1 MDGMEIYVI
10 PVTFPDL
17 DTAKRD
23 GDSFL
28 DALRTAGLTAEM
40 PDGLHDD
47 GEEGAGRPDPG
58 PTTVELRVHAADAGE
73 ARRQVETVMDG
84 QFPPGM
90 VLLGDPIQV

>member
-1 MDGMEIYVI
+1 METFVI

-23 GDSFL
+23 GSTFL
-28 DALRTAGLTAEM
+28 DRLRTSGLAAEM
-40 PDGLHDD
+40 PDAPVDD
-47 GEEGAGRPDPG
+47 GEADAGRPDPG
-58 PTTVELRVHAADAGE
+58 PTTLELQVHAESGEE

-90 VLLGDPIQV
+90 VLLGEPIRL